1 MSKIRNILLT
11 SLVCIFTLTFLA
23 GNKSFA
29 LENTGLQEDYKY
41 EIYDN
46 GSSLES
52 GSHKLEIA
60 ELGRADRV
68 YQGYCLQLT
77 KHFPPTKL
85 SSKKLYK
92 KLQNSDE
99 ETLQQYVSKY
109 EYNKP
114 ELTNL
119 RKQIS
124 KVVTEG
130 YPINKNGYLNEL
142 SEQEK
147 IEVTQDAVWYFT
159 EATAPVDKNYS
170 GKNATAM
177 KTAYLKLIDNKDL
190 DKYTNTK
197 FDIFVPQDESY
208 QAVISVEPVV
218 ENIPATPLKPI
229 SKKNISAKK
238 IWIDAPDEK
247 PIIYLK
253 LFRKIDGGT
262 EEVVNEAE
270 LKKVDSKK
278 NKETTVTWEMLP
290 VTNIKG
296 EKFIYSVK
304 EVDETGK
311 PLQLKDYVKK
321 ENELTVTNTYIK
333 PSINYNDVEISTGGD
348 FFEFIEDTATEH
360 ITGEN
365 SKKQEEGE
373 DSRIIEET
381 TENNLVEFGED
392 TATEHITGENPKKQE
407 EGEDSR
413 TIEETTENNL
423 VEFGE
428 DTATEHIT
436 GENPKK
442 QEEVEDSRTIEETTE
457 NNYVE
462 FGEDTMPKEE
472 SGSNK
477 SNVVEEIEEHNLFEF
492 TENTN
497 TEKIRGENKGNQIEI
512 EESPQTKEFTGQN
525 KHKKYNNFKE
535 KSKENSKETIKEK
548 RFLPNTG
555 SETSTYKCAIAIII
569 VLVSLLI
576 FRKNNTR
583 NIFRK

>member
-1 MSKIRNILLT
+1 MSRIRNILLT
-11 SLVCIFTLTFLA
+11 SLVCIFTLTFLVA
-23 GNKSFA
+23 NKSFA
-29 LENTGLQEDYKY
+29 VENTGSQGEYKY

-46 GSSLES
+46 GSTLEG

-60 ELGRADRV
+60 ELGGTGRV
-68 YQGYCLQLT
+68 YQGYCFQLT

-92 KLQNSDE
+92 KLQSSDE
-99 ETLQQYVSKY
+99 ETLKQYASKY
-109 EYNKP
+109 EHNKP

-119 RKQIS
+119 RKQIA

-170 GKNATAM
+170 GKNAIAM

-197 FDIFVPQDESY
+197 FNIFVPQDESY

-229 SKKNISAKK
+229 LKKNISAKK

-253 LFRKIDGGT
+253 LFRHIEDGT
-262 EEVVNEAE
+262 EEAVNEAE

-278 NKETTVTWEMLP
+278 DKETTVIWEMLP
-290 VTNIKG
+290 ATNSKG

-304 EVDETGK
+304 EVDETGES
-311 PLQLKDYVKK
+311 LQLKDYVKK
-321 ENELTVTNTYIK
+321 ENELTITNTYIK
-333 PSINYNDVEISTGGD
+333 PSINYNNVEISTGGD
-348 FFEFIEDTATEH
+348 FIEFI
-360 ITGEN
+360 
-365 SKKQEEGE
+365 
-373 DSRIIEET
+373 
-381 TENNLVEFGED
+381 ED

-413 TIEETTENNL
+413 TIEETTENNY

-428 DTATEHIT
+428 DTATEYIT
-436 GENPKK
+436 GENLKK
-442 QEEVEDSRTIEETTE
+442 QEEGEDSRTIEETTE

-472 SGSNK
+472 SGSNR

-497 TEKIRGENKGNQIEI
+497 TEKIGGENTGNQIEI

-525 KHKKYNNFKE
+525 KHKKYNNLKE

-548 RFLPNTG
+548 GSLPNTG

-569 VLVSLLI
+569 VLVSLLV
-576 FRKNNTR
+576 FRKNITR

>member
-1 MSKIRNILLT
+1 MSRIRNILLT
-11 SLVCIFTLTFLA
+11 SLVCIFTLTFLVA
-23 GNKSFA
+23 NKSFA
-29 LENTGLQEDYKY
+29 VENTGSQGEYKY

-46 GSSLES
+46 GSILEG
-52 GSHKLEIA
+52 GSHKLEIS
-60 ELGRADRV
+60 ELGGAGRV
-68 YQGYCLQLT
+68 YQGYCFQLT

-92 KLQNSDE
+92 KLQSSDE
-99 ETLQQYVSKY
+99 ETLKQYASKY
-109 EYNKP
+109 EHNNP

-119 RKQIS
+119 RKQIA

-159 EATAPVDKNYS
+159 EATASVDKNYS

-365 SKKQEEGE
+365 PKKQEEGE

-392 TATEHITGENPKKQE
+392 T
-407 EGEDSR
+407 
-413 TIEETTENNL
+413 
-423 VEFGE
+423 
-428 DTATEHIT
+428 
-436 GENPKK
+436 
-442 QEEVEDSRTIEETTE
+442 
-457 NNYVE
+457 
-462 FGEDTMPKEE
+462 MPKEE

-477 SNVVEEIEEHNLFEF
+477 TNVVEEIEENNLFEF

-497 TEKIRGENKGNQIEI
+497 TEKIGGENKGNQIEI
-512 EESPQTKEFTGQN
+512 DETPQMKDL
-525 KHKKYNNFKE
+525 KDKKYNNFKE
-535 KSKENSKETIKEK
+535 DSKEKSEDNLKETIKEK
-548 RFLPNTG
+548 KSLPNTG
-555 SETSTYKCAIAIII
+555 SETSTYKCTIAIII
-569 VLVSLLI
+569 VLVSILI
-576 FRKNNTR
+576 SRKINMKNVFRK
-583 NIFRK
+583 